1 MDNLKEKKE
10 HIEDLVIKAQGGD
23 HDAFSELYDLFID
36 PIYRYVYFRVNER
49 DVEDI
54 VENVFLKVWQF
65 LHKYEHKKN
74 TWFSS
79 WIYRVAHNL
88 VVDYYRKAKTREYD
102 ELNQDFVDDRREHS
116 PIRNTENALD
126 NTILKEAISTL
137 KKSYQDVV
145 VYKFIN
151 DLTNEEIASI
161 MSKSEGS
168 IRILQFRALKALKEE
183 LTSRGI
189 KYSF

>member
-1 MDNLKEKKE
+1 MDNKREQKEY
-10 HIEDLVIKAQGGD
+10 IEKLVIKAQGGD

-36 PIYRYVYFRVNER
+36 PIYRYVFYRVNER
-49 DVEDI
+49 DVEDV

-65 LHKYEHKKN
+65 LHKYEQKKN

-88 VVDYYRKAKTREYD
+88 VVDYYRKAKTRDFD
-102 ELNQDFVDDRREHS
+102 ELNQDFVDDRRAHS
-116 PIRNTENALD
+116 PIRTTENSLD
-126 NTILKEAISTL
+126 NKILKDAISTL
-137 KKSYQDVV
+137 KKAYQDVV

-151 DLTNEEIASI
+151 DLTNEEISSI
-161 MSKSEGS
+161 MGKSEGS
-168 IRILQFRALKALKEE
+168 VRILQFRALKALREE
-183 LTSRGI
+183 LNSRGI